1 MIMKILTTMRSNH
14 IVISI
19 LYPLFKLMTLSLLL
33 EMFELFNTVFDKEIF
48 HIELPLLQH
57 FLQKHVRDV
66 HLALS
71 LVGCGIAFKDVGYG
85 DVQHRVVLC
94 LLPPFV
100 VAVNIWEGCHFTAF
114 QDHQSVIELTFASG
128 GQPDAFGEKE
138 GADDSCLLRLHQC
151 YIGIDLILIIE
162 QVLAEQ
168 ALGEFPFRRKQ
179 VRSLEIGVHPHY
191 RREMVVLDAV
201 AGLRVVGD
209 DFPAA
214 AASPTG
220 IESNRITNIKITAR
234 ARHFNNIED

>member
-1 MIMKILTTMRSNH
+1 MALT
-14 IVISI
+14 
-19 LYPLFKLMTLSLLL
+19 LL
-33 EMFELFNTVFDKEIF
+33 
-48 HIELPLLQH
+48 
-57 FLQKHVRDV
+57 
-66 HLALS
+66 
-71 LVGCGIAFKDVGYG
+71 GCGIAFQDVGYC
-85 DVQHRVVLC
+85 DVKHWVVLR

-100 VAVNIWEGCHFTAF
+100 VAVNVREGCHFTAF

-138 GADDSCLLRLHQC
+138 GADDSSLLRLNQC

-179 VRSLEIGVHPHY
+179 VRSFEIGVHPHY

-201 AGLRVVGD
+201 AGIRVVGD

-214 AASPTG
+214 AASVDVKLVEDGVPVLG
-220 IESNRITNIKITAR
+220 RTNAILLELSLCGVFVKEFDNERDKSVIWAR
-234 ARHFNNIED
+234 

>member
-1 MIMKILTTMRSNH
+1 MTTMRSNH

-85 DVQHRVVLC
+85 DVKHRVVLC
-94 LLPPFV
+94 LLSPFF

-114 QDHQSVIELTFASG
+114 QDHQSVIELTFAFC
-128 GQPDAFGEKE
+128 GQPDVFVEKE
-138 GADDSCLLRLHQC
+138 GADDCGLLRLHQC
-151 YIGIDLILIIE
+151 HIGIDIILK
-162 QVLAEQ
+162 QMLAE
-168 ALGEFPFRRKQ
+168 
-179 VRSLEIGVHPHY
+179 
-191 RREMVVLDAV
+191 
-201 AGLRVVGD
+201 
-209 DFPAA
+209 
-214 AASPTG
+214 
-220 IESNRITNIKITAR
+220 
-234 ARHFNNIED
+234 